1 MCHSHRAVSLNTLTA
16 LLLNAMLGYCAV
28 SQAEDMGHQMH
39 GMADNTHNHAM
50 EMQASAGPHAQHP
63 GDPHAQH
70 RQAMEQIGY
79 SRTYEHYALPH
90 LDLVTMQGERV
101 PVAKLL
107 DSDQPIALNFIFTSC
122 TTICPIMSATFAQAQ
137 KKLGDEAQH
146 IHWISISIDPEFDTP
161 ERLRE
166 YAHQFKAGSQWSFLT
181 GATEDIVTLQRAF
194 DVYRGDKMNHI
205 PVTLLRANRDAPWVR
220 LNGLTSGTELV
231 SEYHQLAHN
240 H

>member
-1 MCHSHRAVSLNTLTA
+1 MDK
-16 LLLNAMLGYCAV
+16 LGYTR
-28 SQAEDMGHQMH
+28 S
-39 GMADNTHNHAM
+39 
-50 EMQASAGPHAQHP
+50 
-63 GDPHAQH
+63 
-70 RQAMEQIGY
+70 
-79 SRTYEHYALPH
+79 YEHYALPH
-90 LDLVTMQGERV
+90 LELTTMQGE
-101 PVAKLL
+101 PVSVASLL

-137 KKLGDEAQH
+137 KKLGDESQQ
-146 IHWISISIDPEFDTP
+146 IRWISISIDPEFDTP

-166 YAHQFKAGSQWSFLT
+166 YAHKFKAGSQWSFLT

-205 PVTLLRANRDAPWVR
+205 PVTLLRASRDAPWVR